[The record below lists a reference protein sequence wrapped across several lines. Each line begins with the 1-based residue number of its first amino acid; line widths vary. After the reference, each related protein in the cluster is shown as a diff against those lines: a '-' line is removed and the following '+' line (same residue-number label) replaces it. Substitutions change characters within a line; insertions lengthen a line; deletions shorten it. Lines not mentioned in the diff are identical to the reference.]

1 MAAQVARAPGNA
13 PMDVTLAAFV
23 TELRAVGIPVSLAEN
38 IDATAAV
45 LAMPMASRESL
56 RSALASTLVKNSDHF
71 RAFDLIFDVFFAG
84 RRYGTGVQPGRDGQA
99 GPGEDA
105 AGAGAVNG
113 SSGRTIVSSFTDTEL
128 NDVLFDAVLA
138 ADKLLLQVVV
148 GEAVTRFAGIEPGRV
163 VAGMFYMYK
172 TLSKLSLDTLL
183 DRLLAEAAAAD
194 LTAMDYKLLTDD
206 YRHRV
211 DDVRLE
217 VESEIRRRLVADRG
231 AEAVASTLRRPLP
244 EDVDFLNASQKQL
257 AAIRQS
263 LQLLSKKLA
272 ARLAHKRRHHRRS
285 TLDFRRTIRQSLGNG
300 GVPAD
305 LVFRK
310 PHPAKPEIIL
320 IADISSSVSA
330 FATFTLQ
337 LAYAIRSEFS
347 KVRSFVFVDGIE
359 EVTGILES
367 APDMAAVAHHINS
380 GTGAVRFDGHSDYG
394 LVLENFWD
402 QWGHQIRAR
411 TTVIILGD
419 ARNNYHASR
428 SWVLKAIRQRARHL
442 YWLNPEP
449 SYSWDAGDSI
459 ISEYGKYCDKA
470 VECRSLRQLRAFVS
484 ELD

>member
-1 MAAQVARAPGNA
+1 MTAQVARAPGNA
-13 PMDVTLAAFV
+13 PTEVTLAAFV
-23 TELRAVGIPVSLAEN
+23 AELRAVGIPVSLAEN
-38 IDATAAV
+38 IDATAAL

-84 RRYGTGVQPGRDGQA
+84 RRYGSGVQPGPDGQA
-99 GPGEDA
+99 GPDEDA
-105 AGAGAVNG
+105 AVNG
-113 SSGRTIVSSFTDTEL
+113 SSGGTIVSSFTDAEL

-148 GEAVTRFAGIEPGRV
+148 GEAVTRFADIKVGRV
-163 VAGMFYMYK
+163 VAGMYYMYK

-194 LTAMDYKLLTDD
+194 LTAMDYKLTTDD
-206 YRHRV
+206 YRRRV

-244 EDVDFLNASQKQL
+244 EDVDFLNASQEQL

-367 APDMAAVAHHINS
+367 APDMAAVARHINS

-402 QWGHQIRAR
+402 QWGQQIRTR

-459 ISEYGKYCDKA
+459 ISEYGKYCDRA